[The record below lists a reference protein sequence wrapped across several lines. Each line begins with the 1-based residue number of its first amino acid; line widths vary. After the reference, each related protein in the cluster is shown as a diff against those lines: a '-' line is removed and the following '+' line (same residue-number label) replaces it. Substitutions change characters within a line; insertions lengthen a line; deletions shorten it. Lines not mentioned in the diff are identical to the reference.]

1 VVSREE
7 LLKMLHEAI
16 SLEEH
21 IFVLDYTRYL
31 EFLEDEG
38 VRRLIKKL
46 INDSRFHAL
55 YLGEM
60 IAEVEASDIDDW

>member
-1 VVSREE
+1 MVSKDE

-21 IFVLDYTRYL
+21 IFVLDYTKYL

-38 VRRLIKKL
+38 VRRLIEKL
-46 INDSRFHAL
+46 INDSRLHAL

-60 IAEVEASDIDDW
+60 INEVEASENDEW

>member
-1 VVSREE
+1 MVSREE

-38 VRRLIKKL
+38 VKRLIKKL
-46 INDSRFHAL
+46 RNDSRFHAL

-60 IAEVEASDIDDW
+60 ISEVEASDNDEW